1 MPDEETE
8 KSTAADAG
16 AESDPESL
24 SGEELRARIEE
35 QFRRQD
41 VGDVVVQFMISLSNL
56 AYMKMGLTEE
66 TREIKDEAQSRLA
79 IDSFKALL
87 DAAGGGLPE
96 QDQSSLAGALASMQL
111 MFVREFAAADAGAAA
126 GGRASDDG
134 EGGRASDEGEGGSAP
149 DQSEGDSGA
158 ASDDGE
164 AEAAGN
170 ESG

>member
-8 KSTAADAG
+8 KFTSPDAG
-16 AESDPESL
+16 AEPDLESL

-41 VGDVVVQFMISLSNL
+41 VGDVIVQFMISLSNL
-56 AYMKMGLTEE
+56 AFMKMGLTEE
-66 TREIKDEAQSRLA
+66 TRQIRDEAQSRLA

-96 QDQSSLAGALASMQL
+96 QDRSSLAGALASMQL
-111 MFVREFAAADAGAAA
+111 MFVKAFAPAETGEA
-126 GGRASDDG
+126 
-134 EGGRASDEGEGGSAP
+134 EGGTVSDEGEGGS
-149 DQSEGDSGA
+149 GA
-158 ASDDGE
+158 ASGDGE
-164 AEAAGN
+164 AEATGS

>member
-1 MPDEETE
+1 MPEEKIDNPAPPDSASE
-8 KSTAADAG
+8 E
-16 AESDPESL
+16 ESDLESL

-87 DAAGGGLPE
+87 DAAGGRLRE
-96 QDQSSLAGALASMQL
+96 QDRNSLAGALASMQL
-111 MFVREFAAADAGAAA
+111 MFVKAFAPEGETGPEGGASPGAPADSADEAGPESGAAADQ
-126 GGRASDDG
+126 
-134 EGGRASDEGEGGSAP
+134 P
-149 DQSEGDSGA
+149 QSPQS
-158 ASDDGE
+158 
-164 AEAAGN
+164 
-170 ESG
+170 